1 MSLERVLTLRRAA
14 TLAAVLTL
22 SLVGCGGGS
31 HSAPAPV
38 QTSPSVAVSVSP
50 TSATVQA
57 GQAKSFSATVTQDAQ
72 NKGVTWL
79 LSGTG
84 CAGSACGTL
93 SAASGASG
101 AAVMY
106 TAPAAPPTP
115 PTVTL
120 TATSVTD
127 VTKSSA
133 ATITVSATTP
143 PPAIVV
149 SVSPTMS
156 SVQVSASQA
165 FVATLQN
172 DSQNKGVNW
181 SLFLSG
187 APCTANA
194 CGAVSPA
201 TSMSGIIVTYTAP
214 ASLPSGT
221 LALTATSIADATKS
235 AVAAITVT
243 GPAKIAVTVTP
254 ATSNVA
260 TGGVTQTFS
269 ASLQND
275 AQNQG
280 VTWTLSGANCTG
292 TGCGT
297 VSPASTLSGAMVTYT
312 SPASAATLGTVE
324 ITATSVSDG
333 TVSASASITLTAPP
347 TPTPSRPLVLGTG
360 QVDSGYGVPVIATDT
375 AGNINVAWVNAN
387 GPEFV
392 RSTDS
397 GNTFTTAINIPSDL
411 SNTLD
416 PHNDIQIGLDGNGN
430 INLLWHRDLTATST
444 VPASFFSHSLDGG
457 ATFSTPVNPGTATS
471 AQLVVAPN
479 GKITILWFDQT
490 TANLL
495 AVNSSDGITF
505 SAPTTVW
512 AAVGSPMDLTA
523 AVGPQGQIYVFWTQ
537 AVTMS
542 NCSILSSS
550 SVDGSKFTPAV
561 SISDHA
567 GSCNQM
573 PSETID
579 SSGNINVTWDADGA
593 SLFFS
598 RSTNAAATFSVAV
611 SIPTSP
617 SPSLQKIAVGSDG
630 NIYVLWQA
638 GSILFSRSVDGGTTF
653 SATPVALALAAGIT
667 PPSVGVDSC
676 DNVTTVGQGNNVRTV
691 YQRSVDGGL
700 TFAAPIDISDFPFD
714 YEQQLAVDKSGNA
727 HIVWGVDGPPDIEY
741 VRIPTTC
748 RFH

>member
-1 MSLERVLTLRRAA
+1 MRLERVLKFRRAS
-14 TLAAVLTL
+14 TITAALTL
-22 SLVGCGGGS
+22 SLIGCGGGS
-31 HSAPAPV
+31 HSVPATV
-38 QTSPSVAVSVSP
+38 QTPPAITVSVSP
-50 TSATVQA
+50 TTATVQA
-57 GQAKSFSATVTQDAQ
+57 GQAKSFSASVMQDGQ
-72 NKGVTWL
+72 NKGVAWT

-93 SAASGASG
+93 SAPSSASGAP
-101 AAVMY
+101 VMY

-127 VTKSSA
+127 ITKSSA
-133 ATITVSATTP
+133 ATITVSAPTP

-156 SVQVSASQA
+156 IVQASASQP

-187 APCTANA
+187 ATCTANT
-194 CGAVSPA
+194 CGAISPA
-201 TSMSGIIVTYTAP
+201 TSMSGVIVTYTAP
-214 ASLPSGT
+214 ASLPSGA
-221 LALTATSIADATKS
+221 LALTATSIADSTKS
-235 AVAAITVT
+235 AAAAITVT
-243 GPAKIAVTVTP
+243 GPPKIAVTVTP
-254 ATSNVA
+254 ATSSVA

-275 AQNQG
+275 ARNQG

-297 VSPASTLSGAMVTYT
+297 VSPATTVSGAMVTYA

-324 ITATSVSDG
+324 LTATSVSDS
-333 TVSASASITLTAPP
+333 TVSASASITLKAPP
-347 TPTPSRPLVLGTG
+347 APTPSRPLVLGTG

-375 AGNINVAWVNAN
+375 AGIDVAWVNAN

-392 RSTDS
+392 RSTDG
-397 GNTFTTAINIPSDL
+397 GNTFTAAINIPSDL

-416 PHNDIQIGLDGNGN
+416 PHNDIQIGLDANGH
-430 INLLWHRDLTATST
+430 INFLWHRDLTATST

-479 GKITILWFDQT
+479 GTITILWFDQT
-490 TANLL
+490 TSNLL
-495 AVNSSDGITF
+495 AVNSSDGISF
-505 SAPTTVW
+505 PAPTTLW

-542 NCSILSSS
+542 NCSILFSS

-561 SISDHA
+561 VISDHA

-579 SSGNINVTWDADGA
+579 SGGNINVAWAADGS

-598 RSTNAAATFSVAV
+598 RSTNAGATFSVAA

-638 GSILFSRSVDGGTTF
+638 GSILFSRSVDGGATF
-653 SATPVALALAAGIT
+653 SATPIVLALAAGIT
-667 PPSVGVDSC
+667 PPIVGVDSC
-676 DNVTTVGQGNNVRTV
+676 DNVTAVGQGNNVRTI
-691 YQRSVDGGL
+691 YQRSADGGL
-700 TFAAPIDISDFPFD
+700 TFAAPVDISDFPFD
-714 YEQQLAVDKSGNA
+714 YEQQLAVDKNGNV

-741 VRIPTTC
+741 GRIPTTC
-748 RFH
+748 SVH